1 MVKRKRQKG
10 KQYKGQK
17 KTTKGQIIKWSKE
30 NDKRTTNIKAKG
42 KRQKDKQY
50 KGQRKTTKGQ
60 TI

>member
-1 MVKRKRQKG
+1 MVKGKRQKD
-10 KQYKGQK
+10 KQYNGQR

-30 NDKRTTNIKAKG
+30 NDKRTNNIMAKG

-50 KGQRKTTKGQ
+50 KGQRKTIKGQ